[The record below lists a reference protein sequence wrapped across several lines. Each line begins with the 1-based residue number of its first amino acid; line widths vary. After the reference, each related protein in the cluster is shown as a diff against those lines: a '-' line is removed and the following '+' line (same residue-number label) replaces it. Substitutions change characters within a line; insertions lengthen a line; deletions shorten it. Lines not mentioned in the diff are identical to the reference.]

1 MTALVY
7 TATRRE
13 TGDQYVGITSQ
24 DLRQRWAA
32 HCCQA
37 KGVKTGRHFH
47 NALRKYGENAFD
59 VQVVAQLP
67 TMQEAQ
73 IAERIL
79 IACVQPRYNCTAGG
93 EGTVGWK
100 APESFRRACA
110 ERMRGTKWSLGHI
123 HSPETR
129 AKMRASARGKRKS
142 EAHRAKIGQAHV
154 GKKRSPEAR
163 KNMQRAQVLRRA
175 AQKGLVQLWDV

>member
-13 TGDQYVGITSQ
+13 TGDHYVGITSQ

-32 HCCQA
+32 HCSQA
-37 KGVKTGRHFH
+37 KTVKTERHFH

-67 TMQEAQ
+67 TIQEAR

-79 IACVQPRYNCTAGG
+79 IACTQPRYNVTAGG

-100 APESFRRACA
+100 APATFRQACA
-110 ERMRGTKWSLGHI
+110 ERMRGNQYSLGCVPT
-123 HSPETR
+123 PEAR
-129 AKMRASARGKRKS
+129 ANMSAAGRGRPKS
-142 EAHRAKIGQAHV
+142 AEHRAKIGQAHV
-154 GKKRSPEAR
+154 GMKRSAEAR
-163 KNMQRAQVLRRA
+163 HNMRVAQILSHGTR
-175 AQKGLVQLWDV
+175 KGLVELWPG